1 MRSPSQADP
10 SVLRLGDPERAI
22 GFGGGRR
29 RGPPRRHDGG
39 SDEGSVTAEFALVVP
54 AVIVVLG
61 CCLGAFQ
68 LASLQLTL
76 ENAAAVAART
86 MARGG
91 DGAAAA
97 SRAAAVSPG
106 VRLERQDRGDL
117 VCAVARASAGLGLL
131 GPMNLSATSCSL
143 AGGE

>member
-1 MRSPSQADP
+1 MRSPLQADP

-29 RGPPRRHDGG
+29 RGPPRRC
-39 SDEGSVTAEFALVVP
+39 DEGSVTAEFALVVP
-54 AVIVVLG
+54 AVIVVLA

>member
-1 MRSPSQADP
+1 M
-10 SVLRLGDPERAI
+10 
-22 GFGGGRR
+22 
-29 RGPPRRHDGG
+29 
-39 SDEGSVTAEFALVVP
+39 VP

-68 LASLQLTL
+68 LATMQLKL

-97 SRAAAVSPG
+97 TRAGHVDMG
-106 VRLERQDRGDL
+106 VRLERLDRGDL